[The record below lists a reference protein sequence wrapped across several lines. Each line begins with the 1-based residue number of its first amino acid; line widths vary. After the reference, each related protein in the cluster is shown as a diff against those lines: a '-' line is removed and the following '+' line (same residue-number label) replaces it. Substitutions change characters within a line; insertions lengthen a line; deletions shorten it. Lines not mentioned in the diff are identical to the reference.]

1 MMLADGVNPMG
12 RQLRIAVVTETWAPE
27 INGVAMTLGRLVEQL
42 QSRGEK
48 VQLVR
53 PCRAGERRR
62 YNESLVL
69 TRGMAI
75 PGYRELRLGLP
86 SGGVLK
92 RAWQHHRPDVIYVA
106 TEGPLGWS
114 SVRIA
119 KQLGIPVVSGFH
131 TQFHQYSGYY
141 GAAWLQPLI
150 YGYLKSLHNDTA
162 CTLVPT
168 EAMRQEMKADINNV
182 RVLGRGIDTRLFNP
196 QKRCDALRREWGAG
210 EKDTVFI
217 YVGRLAREKNIDT
230 VLSTYLRLSQ
240 GNPRARL
247 VLVGH
252 GPDYQRLYERHEGVV
267 FVGSRTGEELAR
279 HYASADIF
287 LFPSMSETF
296 GNVVLEAM
304 ASGLA
309 VVAYDEAAAGIHIR
323 HGENGMLAESDDVAG
338 FLRHSST
345 LLNNHSYRQEIGRT
359 ARQSMEGISW
369 ESVADEF
376 ARILHGSAVVAV
388 RDDTD
393 KCMAADFSR

>member
-1 MMLADGVNPMG
+1 MLADDENEMG
-12 RQLRIAVVTETWAPE
+12 WQLRIAVVTETWAPE

-42 QSRGEK
+42 QSRGEH

-53 PCRAGERRR
+53 PCRVGESRQS
-62 YNESLVL
+62 NESLVL
-69 TRGMAI
+69 IRGMAI
-75 PGYRELRLGLP
+75 PGYRELRFGLP

-114 SVRIA
+114 SVRVA

-168 EAMRQEMKADINNV
+168 EVMCQEMKADFNDV
-182 RVLGRGIDTRLFNP
+182 RVLGRGIDTSLFNP
-196 QKRCDALRREWGAG
+196 QKRCEALRREWGAG
-210 EKDTVFI
+210 ERDTVFL

-240 GNPRARL
+240 GNPRTRL

-252 GPDYQRLYERHEGVV
+252 GPDYQRLYKRHEGVI

-279 HYASADIF
+279 HYASADVF

-309 VVAYDEAAAGIHIR
+309 MVAFDEAAAGIHIR
-323 HGENGMLAESDDVAG
+323 HGENGMLAESGDMAG
-338 FLRHSST
+338 FLRHSSS
-345 LLNNHSYRQEIGRT
+345 LLNNRAYRQEIGRS

-376 ARILHGSAVVAV
+376 ARILHGCAVMEMKDESVE
-388 RDDTD
+388 R
-393 KCMAADFSR
+393 MAADFGR